1 MISHHLGVAK
11 DKYKNQ
17 SRHKAPDVSPEGNA
31 TAAGTQGAN
40 ARNQLYCEPISQN
53 HDTVQLLMPDDFKP
67 PQSLH
72 VVCEVVSIAKD
83 SKFYGEVVDRIVTE
97 RRMLQEIK
105 IEGETYYLVLE
116 NYVFGRIQ

>member
-1 MISHHLGVAK
+1 MSLIPENRHLLVNPVEESQESNY
-11 DKYKNQ
+11 DK
-17 SRHKAPDVSPEGNA
+17 
-31 TAAGTQGAN
+31 
-40 ARNQLYCEPISQN
+40 
-53 HDTVQLLMPDDFKP
+53 VQLLMPDDFKP

-72 VVCEVVSIAKD
+72 VVCEVVAIAKD

-116 NYVFGRIQ
+116 NYVFGRIT

>member
-1 MISHHLGVAK
+1 MSLIPENRHLLVI
-11 DKYKNQ
+11 
-17 SRHKAPDVSPEGNA
+17 PIE
-31 TAAGTQGAN
+31 
-40 ARNQLYCEPISQN
+40 EPISQN
-53 HDTVQLLMPDDFKP
+53 HDTVQLLMPDDFVP

-97 RRMLQEIK
+97 RRMLQEIN

-116 NYVFGRIQ
+116 NYVFGRIT

>member
-1 MISHHLGVAK
+1 MSLIPENRHLLV
-11 DKYKNQ
+11 N
-17 SRHKAPDVSPEGNA
+17 PIE
-31 TAAGTQGAN
+31 
-40 ARNQLYCEPISQN
+40 EPISQN

-116 NYVFGRIQ
+116 NYIYGRI

>member
-1 MISHHLGVAK
+1 MSLIPENRHLLVI
-11 DKYKNQ
+11 
-17 SRHKAPDVSPEGNA
+17 PIE
-31 TAAGTQGAN
+31 
-40 ARNQLYCEPISQN
+40 EPISQN
-53 HDTVQLLMPDDFKP
+53 HDRVQLLMPDDFKP

-116 NYVFGRIQ
+116 NYVFGRMQ